1 MNPYGFLR
9 PWKGTNGMIPTT
21 SELYDLSHTL
31 AAPLLSATRYP
42 WEALDGIKDFVCR
55 LGETL
60 PEDEY
65 DHPAPDIWIAKG
77 VKMAPNVSVSGPCII
92 GRGTELRPGAFIRGS
107 VLIGEGCVV
116 GNSVELKNA
125 ILFDGVQVPHFNYV
139 GDSVLGY
146 KSHLGAGA
154 VTSNV
159 KSDKTPVAVRDGEEK
174 IETGRKKVG
183 AMVGDR
189 TEVGCN
195 SVLCPGSVLGPDA
208 QVYPTSCVRGVLPAR
223 HIWKGKDNVVPRR
236 EKAEG

>member
-1 MNPYGFLR
+1 
-9 PWKGTNGMIPTT
+9 MITIK
-21 SELYDLSHTL
+21 ELFDLAHTQAGEYL
-31 AAPLLSATRYP
+31 NQFTYP
-42 WEALDGIKDFVCR
+42 WEALAGIGDFILE
-55 LGETL
+55 LGKKL
-60 PEDEY
+60 DPDEY
-65 DHPAPDIWIAKG
+65 EERAGHVWVHKSAKIFPSAYLG
-77 VKMAPNVSVSGPCII
+77 APCII
-92 GRGTELRPGAFIRGS
+92 GPETEVRHCAFIRGNAL
-107 VLIGEGCVV
+107 VGAGCVV
-116 GNSVELKNA
+116 GNSVELKNV
-125 ILFDGVQVPHFNYV
+125 ILFDGVQTPHYNYV
-139 GDSVLGY
+139 ADSILGY
-146 KSHLGAGA
+146 KSHMGAGSI
-154 VTSNV
+154 TSNV

>member
-1 MNPYGFLR
+1 MTFCR
-9 PWKGTNGMIPTT
+9 TE
-21 SELYDLSHTL
+21 ELFDLSHTL
-31 AAPLLSATRYP
+31 AAPLFEGKEWP
-42 WEALDGIKDFVCR
+42 WQVLDELKDFIVK
-55 LGETL
+55 LGESL
-60 PEDEY
+60 PAAEY
-65 DHPAPDIWIAKG
+65 DQPQPGVWVAKTAKVAPTALLG
-77 VKMAPNVSVSGPCII
+77 APCII
-92 GRGTELRPGAFIRGS
+92 GPEAEVRHCAFIRGS
-107 VLIGEGCVV
+107 ALVGAGAVV
-116 GNSVELKNA
+116 GNRVKMKNC
-125 ILFDGVQVPHFNYV
+125 ILFDGAQVPHFNYV